1 MKAACSAPR
10 ATGSVPQKRSGGREI
25 KSSGATGGLG
35 GPEGSKEELP
45 RLSFLTVHQ
54 EQVLPVTVSDSSES
68 TEDRRYP
75 PTAALSDF
83 CPCLPS
89 FLQMRELHILLI
101 IYGRGGGQSPHLPV
115 HLATQSLLP
124 LIVFFFDS
132 EHLIHDFVESI
143 GSFGRIFPPMNA

>member
-68 TEDRRYP
+68 TKDRRNP
-75 PTAALSDF
+75 STGALQTSAPV
-83 CPCLPS
+83 CP
-89 FLQMRELHILLI
+89 
-101 IYGRGGGQSPHLPV
+101 
-115 HLATQSLLP
+115 
-124 LIVFFFDS
+124 VFS
-132 EHLIHDFVESI
+132 
-143 GSFGRIFPPMNA
+143 R